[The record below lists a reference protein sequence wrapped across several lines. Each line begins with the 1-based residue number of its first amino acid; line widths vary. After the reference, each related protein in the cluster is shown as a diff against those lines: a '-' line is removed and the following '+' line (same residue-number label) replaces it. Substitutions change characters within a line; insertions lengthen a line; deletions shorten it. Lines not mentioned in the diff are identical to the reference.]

1 MAASFA
7 GTRADAQARCS
18 VREAAGCRRGDKMNY
33 EPDARVKGDARCS
46 GTVEVMGMHLGTTF
60 GVCQPGN
67 VVEKEESI
75 PRNPLGL

>member
-1 MAASFA
+1 MKSN
-7 GTRADAQARCS
+7 CNES
-18 VREAAGCRRGDKMNY
+18 
-33 EPDARVKGDARCS
+33 DARVKGDARCS